1 VFVPLFLQTTTG
13 ATPTQAGLLLVPML
27 VGITLS
33 TNLAGRTIQRTGR
46 YKLFPLTGLAMI
58 SAAMVALAVVAQH
71 PSKVSTGLGL
81 ALFGLG
87 FGMVGQ
93 VLIIAVQNG
102 VARHELGV
110 AMAVTS
116 FFRALGGAVGAAIL
130 GAIFAAR
137 LGSVGT
143 GTVAVGRAGR
153 ADVIDGVHTVF
164 LVTAPIALLAMVAVI
179 AIKEVPLRGAG
190 RPPEQGATAQD
201 PTSRP
206 TPAGATR

>member
-1 VFVPLFLQTTTG
+1 
-13 ATPTQAGLLLVPML
+13 
-27 VGITLS
+27 
-33 TNLAGRTIQRTGR
+33 
-46 YKLFPLTGLAMI
+46 MI
-58 SAAMVALAVVAQH
+58 ALAVVAEH
-71 PSKVSTGLGL
+71 PSQVSTGLAL

-102 VARHELGV
+102 VDRRELGV

-137 LGSVGT
+137 LGTAGT
-143 GTVAVGRAGR
+143 GTLSVSSAGR

-164 LVTAPIALLAMVAVI
+164 LVTAPLALLAMVAVI

-190 RPPEQGATAQD
+190 KPPQQDATPKEPTSSPPAPATA
-201 PTSRP
+201 
-206 TPAGATR
+206 TR